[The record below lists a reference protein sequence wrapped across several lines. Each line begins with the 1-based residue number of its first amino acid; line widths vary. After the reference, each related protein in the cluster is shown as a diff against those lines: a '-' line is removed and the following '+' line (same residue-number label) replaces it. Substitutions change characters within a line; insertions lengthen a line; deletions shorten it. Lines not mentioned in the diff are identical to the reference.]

1 MQNGGEGGT
10 TRTLFLD
17 RDPETFRDICRHLQ
31 GVYRPVVV
39 LYPTLI
45 IFRVCYP
52 ATRRGPLCPIIRW

>member
-31 GVYRPVVV
+31 GVYRPTVV
-39 LYPTLI
+39 L
-45 IFRVCYP
+45 
-52 ATRRGPLCPIIRW
+52 